1 MTPSVLASTPTRA
14 AAAAALTAAA
24 LALGAPTMGAHKPI
38 TSPYTYNADV
48 FPIVR
53 DRCGACHVDG
63 GPAPMS
69 LLTYKDAYPWG
80 ESIRTELVAGHMPP
94 WPVDTA
100 PERFRNAQALTA
112 RELNVLLTW
121 VTGGNPQGDGERPL
135 AERPRGWRLGPP
147 DLIVAMP
154 EAITVPADAT
164 ERTEEI
170 TLPIDSRGDQWV
182 RAVDLL
188 PGNAA
193 LVRSATIGIRVPEGD
208 GPGRGPHDPVS
219 LRPERVL
226 AAWVPGE
233 PPVPLERGA
242 AFLLPAGA
250 ALTLRVHYK
259 KTWQHEREAMT
270 DRSAVGLYFA
280 EPPAAEVQALA
291 LSPDDADR
299 TPAPAHESSG
309 ADGISLTRTIDRD
322 LRAVAIYPDAG
333 LTQAT
338 VSVTARRPDGSQVE
352 VIRFRPQPDWVR
364 RYWFADPIALPAGTR
379 ISVRANFEDELLPP
393 SAAPPAG
400 SAPDAAA
407 VRLTLDVVPVS
418 GR

>member
-1 MTPSVLASTPTRA
+1 
-14 AAAAALTAAA
+14 
-24 LALGAPTMGAHKPI
+24 
-38 TSPYTYNADV
+38 
-48 FPIVR
+48 
-53 DRCGACHVDG
+53 
-63 GPAPMS
+63 
-69 LLTYKDAYPWG
+69 
-80 ESIRTELVAGHMPP
+80 
-94 WPVDTA
+94 
-100 PERFRNAQALTA
+100 
-112 RELNVLLTW
+112 
-121 VTGGNPQGDGERPL
+121 
-135 AERPRGWRLGPP
+135 
-147 DLIVAMP
+147 
-154 EAITVPADAT
+154 
-164 ERTEEI
+164 
-170 TLPIDSRGDQWV
+170 
-182 RAVDLL
+182 
-188 PGNAA
+188 
-193 LVRSATIGIRVPEGD
+193 
-208 GPGRGPHDPVS
+208 
-219 LRPERVL
+219 
-226 AAWVPGE
+226 
-233 PPVPLERGA
+233 
-242 AFLLPAGA
+242 
-250 ALTLRVHYK
+250 LRVHYK

-338 VSVTARRPDGSQVE
+338 VSVTARRPDESQVG